1 MKVRSA
7 LFFTIVGV
15 FVVMLFFNGFLF
27 IQNKEYKTLNRELI
41 IQNDSILSANIELM
55 KAFEKKRNLSNNLT
69 LSKN

>member
-55 KAFEKKRNLSNNLT
+55 KAFEKQRNLSNNLT